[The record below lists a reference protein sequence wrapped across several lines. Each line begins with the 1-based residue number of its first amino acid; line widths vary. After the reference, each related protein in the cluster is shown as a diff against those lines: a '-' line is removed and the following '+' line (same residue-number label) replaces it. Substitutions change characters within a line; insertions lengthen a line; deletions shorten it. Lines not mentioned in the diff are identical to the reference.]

1 MTTKQDLTITRKQ
14 TPHEQQFCKDP
25 AFYVWSNHELVAE
38 IEYKDRKI
46 SVYCDGE
53 MRLRVWESKEA
64 RIDNSNLEVIRYSD
78 RLVSAGIDTD
88 DKLQKA
94 LDEERIEF
102 DNNTWFDL
110 YANDDTIGEGGWL
123 DCVHYDIE
131 EAILQASELITDE
144 EWVKLAD

>member
-1 MTTKQDLTITRKQ
+1 MQDLTITRKQ

-38 IEYKDRKI
+38 VEYKDRKI

-53 MRLRVWESKEA
+53 MRLHVWQSKEA
-64 RIDNSNLEVIRYSD
+64 RIDNANYEVIRYCD
-78 RLVSAGIDTD
+78 RLAEAGIDTD
-88 DKLQKA
+88 EKLQKA

-102 DNNTWFDL
+102 ENNAWFDL
-110 YANDDTIGEGGWL
+110 YADDDTVGDAGWL
-123 DCVHYDIE
+123 NCVNFDIE

-144 EWVKLAD
+144 EWAKLAD